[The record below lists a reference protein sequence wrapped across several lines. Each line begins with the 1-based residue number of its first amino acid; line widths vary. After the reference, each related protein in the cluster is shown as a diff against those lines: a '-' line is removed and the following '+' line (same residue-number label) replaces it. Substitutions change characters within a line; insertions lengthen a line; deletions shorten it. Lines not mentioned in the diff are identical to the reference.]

1 MLPGQFATF
10 YPVNGQR
17 RTNKRIE
24 HGERRKLVM
33 LPRVVALAAARD
45 KVCRVVVAAIL
56 ARFDMV
62 ELRTLDR
69 QTRFAVRTRKAVSM
83 QYRATCRG

>member
-1 MLPGQFATF
+1 MLTGQLATLH
-10 YPVNGQR
+10 PVNGQR
-17 RTNKRIE
+17 RANERIE

-33 LPRVVALAAARD
+33 LSRVVARSAYCD
-45 KVCRVVVAAIL
+45 KVCRIVVAAIL